1 MWLFISSSVSFSLL
15 SDSAPSPPLQCLSN
29 TPPLTEYFLRSS
41 YLGELNFSNPLGM
54 KGEIAE
60 AYADVIKQMWSG
72 RHFSVVPRIFKVAP
86 PNQPPSALTHE
97 GMGIFGACRDSIPI
111 LEVAIRFKVHS

>member
-1 MWLFISSSVSFSLL
+1 MSLFSHQFISLL
-15 SDSAPSPPLQCLSN
+15 SDSAPSRPLQCLSN

-60 AYADVIKQMWSG
+60 AYADIIKQMWSG

-86 PNQPPSALTHE
+86 PNQPVSCHSQA
-97 GMGIFGACRDSIPI
+97 MGIFGPHRGSIPI
-111 LEVAIRFKVHS
+111 QEVVIRFKVHS